1 MRNVVVLAL
10 VISTLPLL
18 APLSAWSQTG
28 SADDIRKAGEDDTP
42 LFDPATLTFY
52 GSFRLHSTLTTVDE
66 AVEGRSETEFGL
78 SDAYSRVGVHID
90 FGFSETKFSIKS
102 ELGLNLA
109 DLELGDPSFFD
120 DEDFRVY
127 SVNATGD
134 WGSLTLGKD
143 WLSYYNTVGYP
154 VDYFSSIY
162 AGYTT
167 YAFFRERMLRYSTP
181 ELGGF
186 TGSIARIE
194 RTGGGPKGWQSS
206 VSYVNGGLT
215 LGAAIEDIDGDISDT
230 WGASASYTKGPWYL
244 AAKIE
249 DQTGRGMIYNG
260 FTQYQKAAWTAKI
273 GIGLGD
279 QFSGNTFH
287 TGVDYQLNKSWKF
300 FAEAYSEADNY
311 AILFDGANDFS
322 DFLGEGGFG
331 ARQNGKALL
340 IGARFDFSSR

>member
-1 MRNVVVLAL
+1 MYKR
-10 VISTLPLL
+10 
-18 APLSAWSQTG
+18 Q
-28 SADDIRKAGEDDTP
+28 
-42 LFDPATLTFY
+42 
-52 GSFRLHSTLTTVDE
+52 
-66 AVEGRSETEFGL
+66 
-78 SDAYSRVGVHID
+78 
-90 FGFSETKFSIKS
+90 
-102 ELGLNLA
+102 

-143 WLSYYNTVGYP
+143 WLTYYNTVGYP

-167 YAFFRERMLRYSTP
+167 YAFFRERMLRYTTP
-181 ELGGF
+181 DLGGF
-186 TGSIARIE
+186 TGSVARIE

-206 VSYVNGGLT
+206 LSYAKGGFA
-215 LGAAIEDIDGDISDT
+215 LGAALEDMDGDISDT
-230 WGASASYTKGPWYL
+230 WGASASYASGPWYL

-249 DQTGRGMIYNG
+249 DQTGRGTIYNG
-260 FTQYQKAAWTAKI
+260 FTQYQKEDWTAKI

-279 QFSGNTFH
+279 QFSGNTVH
-287 TGVDYQLNKSWKF
+287 AGVDYHLNESWKF

-322 DFLGEGGFG
+322 DFLGAGGFG
-331 ARQNGKALL
+331 ARQNGTALL